1 SVSATPGKSR
11 NNADALIPSRKSS
24 IRISRCSSRD
34 RKNERTAIGHICCSS
49 STPRKTTSRPRKRSI
64 QSRKRCKGRCVP
76 DMDFSPA
83 DNKAVAGPVRR
94 SVRPRV
100 AVRRAR
106 DRGAAGT
113 TILPS
118 GLFQHGDT
126 EIYAR
131 SLRGSQMKLAQK
143 VKIALDETRM
153 LVLGAQILLG
163 F

>member
-1 SVSATPGKSR
+1 MRLRSCAPFFLGSS
-11 NNADALIPSRKSS
+11 LI
-24 IRISRCSSRD
+24 CYLD
-34 RKNERTAIGHICCSS
+34 RLPLPA
-49 STPRKTTSRPRKRSI
+49 
-64 QSRKRCKGRCVP
+64 RKRCKGRCVP
-76 DMDFSPA
+76 DMDCSPA
-83 DNKAVAGPVRR
+83 DNKAVARPVPRR
-94 SVRPRV
+94 S
-100 AVRRAR
+100 ARAR

-153 LVLGAQILLG
+153 LVLGAQI
-163 F
+163 